1 MIDKPGR
8 KLPLIHARRLRDPSK
23 LFEIEQ
29 LDLEFSNGE
38 LRTYER
44 MKSRGLGAVIIV
56 PMLDDDTVLLVREYA
71 VGLEHY
77 EIGLPKGRL
86 EDGESILEGA
96 ERELKE
102 EIGYGARDL
111 RELTRL
117 SLAPGYMTHI
127 TRVVLARDLYGP
139 GALGKTEAWLVI
151 DADPSAQLV
160 TAPAADIDEASLRA
174 AIAAGTASHR
184 HCHRQPA
191 VPGETLL
198 IRAGTLHAIG
208 AGAL

>member
-1 MIDKPGR
+1 MKEKPQ
-8 KLPLIHARRLRDPSK
+8 KPLPQIHATRLRDPSN
-23 LFEIEQ
+23 LFQIEQ
-29 LDLEFSNGE
+29 LDLEFSNGAR
-38 LRTYER
+38 RTYER

-71 VGLEHY
+71 VGLHHY

-96 ERELKE
+96 QRELKE

-127 TRVVLARDLYGP
+127 TRVVLARDLYPEKLEGDEP
-139 GALGKTEAWLVI
+139 EELEVVPWPMHDLLSITQRDDCTEGR
-151 DADPSAQLV
+151 S
-160 TAPAADIDEASLRA
+160 
-174 AIAAGTASHR
+174 IAALYITRDYLAAEKAVLKARQDNGGSIAEKEAVRGTTA
-184 HCHRQPA
+184 
-191 VPGETLL
+191 
-198 IRAGTLHAIG
+198 
-208 AGAL
+208 